1 MSRSTFKEDVVI
13 RSYEV
18 DGSGAVSLP
27 QIANYF
33 QEAAGKHA
41 HSLQFDISDLQKK
54 GLTWVLFRMNIR
66 VSDFPK
72 RWDRVQI
79 QTWPSSGDGIRA
91 FRDYKLTS
99 QDGTELAV
107 GVSQWMV
114 LDIQTRRPVRMP
126 KEVVEMGLS
135 VDDHLLEVSKSSFSE
150 ITDVTYKTSVQIGRH
165 ELDMN
170 NHANNVTYMNW
181 MTGYLPAP
189 WGDQKKCTSLELQYH
204 KEVGAQQ
211 KIAALTQEISEKELL
226 HEVRDADSN
235 ELLSNGVS
243 SWR

>member
-1 MSRSTFKEDVVI
+1 MSNSTFKEDVVI

-66 VSDFPK
+66 VFDFPK

-99 QDGTELAV
+99 KKGETLAV

-114 LDIQTRRPVRMP
+114 LDIKTRRPVRMP

-135 VDDHLLEVSKSSFSE
+135 VDKHLLEVSKSPFAE
-150 ITDVTYKTSVQIGRH
+150 INEPDYKSSIQIGQH

-170 NHANNVTYMNW
+170 NHANNVAYMNW

-189 WGDQKKCTSLELQYH
+189 LGDQKKCVALELQYH
-204 KEVGAQQ
+204 KEAEARQ
-211 KIAALTQEISEKELL
+211 KIELLTKEISKTELL
-226 HEVRDADSN
+226 HEIRDKNSR
-235 ELLSNGVS
+235 ELLSNGIS
-243 SWR
+243 RWW

>member
-1 MSRSTFKEDVVI
+1 MSNSTFKEDVVI

-18 DGSGAVSLP
+18 DGSEAVSLP

-54 GLTWVLFRMNIR
+54 GLTWVLFRMNLQ
-66 VSDFPK
+66 VFDFPK
-72 RWDRVQI
+72 RWSTVNI

-99 QDGTELAV
+99 KEGETLAV

-114 LDIQTRRPVRMP
+114 LDIKTRRPVRMP
-126 KEVVEMGLS
+126 KEIVEMGLS
-135 VDDHLLEVSKSSFSE
+135 VDNHLLEISKSPFQE
-150 ITDVTYKTSVQIGRH
+150 IIEPDYKISIRIGQH

-170 NHANNVTYMNW
+170 NHANNVSYMSW
-181 MTGYLPAP
+181 MTGYLPVP
-189 WGDQKKCTSLELQYH
+189 WGNQKKCVALELQYH
-204 KEVGAQQ
+204 KEAEARQQ
-211 KIAALTQEISEKELL
+211 IEVLTKEISKTELL
-226 HEVRDADSN
+226 HEIRDKNSR

-243 SWR
+243 SWK